1 VTRCP
6 KCGRKLVCH
15 RCVSS
20 KGGSRSTAAKT
31 AASRLTIAKA
41 REALLRTRQA
51 PANLVQE
58 S

>member
-1 VTRCP
+1 MTRCP
-6 KCGRKLVCH
+6 KCGEKLVCH

-41 REALLRTRQA
+41 REALLRHRQA
-51 PANLVQE
+51 KANVVQG